1 MERSYGKFSNVAPVP
16 IKHVLIEA
24 PFVSP
29 SSEKKKRFTISHVYT
44 DNNVYRQ
51 CLQICNV
58 YRQTLVL
65 ESLFNKNASIHSSSY
80 QKMTATQVLFC
91 KYCKILSTAYIKDLL
106 RCLLFQ
112 VEGKIICICLGLSV
126 FISAQV

>member
-1 MERSYGKFSNVAPVP
+1 M
-16 IKHVLIEA
+16 
-24 PFVSP
+24 
-29 SSEKKKRFTISHVYT
+29 FTG
-44 DNNVYRQ
+44 NVYKFAMFTGKHLCWSPFLTKMRAFT
-51 CLQICNV
+51 
-58 YRQTLVL
+58 RAT
-65 ESLFNKNASIHSSSY
+65 Y

-91 KYCKILSTAYIKDLL
+91 KYCKILSTAYINDLL